1 MLKGIGVSVGGGD
14 MEPEKQALIKP
25 AIERF
30 EDFLEE
36 IVISQKISRR
46 YVRPLLLG
54 SVVCGYLNGV
64 FYVGYTPHLGMPSV
78 TFINLEG
85 TGNPDVLAFYAFLLD
100 RSGMDF
106 CVLALKEEWLVRPD
120 LDGTLRGLAQEVI
133 TRELSRHQKESSIVS
148 QTSIFGPNYFPV
160 QESLVFVL
168 IPFEPDLANIYQ
180 TFVKPTIEAK
190 NLICRRA
197 DDIHSNNAIISDIW
211 KSICESRFVVADI
224 SKLNPNVMYELGIA
238 HAIGKET
245 ILIRQKDGSKHPF
258 DVAHIRII
266 EYDNTAV
273 GGPALKRQLD
283 CVVDAVLGKLTAA
296 GLKAS

>member
-1 MLKGIGVSVGGGD
+1 MLKGIGASVGGGD
-14 MEPEKQALIKP
+14 MVPEKRALIKP
-25 AIERF
+25 TIERF
-30 EDFLEE
+30 ENLLEE
-36 IVISQKISRR
+36 VVNSQKISRR
-46 YVRPLLLG
+46 YVRPLLPG

-78 TFINLEG
+78 SFVKLKG
-85 TGNPDVLAFYAFLLD
+85 TGNPDILAFYAFLRD
-100 RSGMDF
+100 STGMDF
-106 CVLALKEEWLVRPD
+106 CVLAFREEWLVRPD

-133 TRELSRHQKESSIVS
+133 TRELSRHQQELSIVS

-168 IPFEPDLANIYQ
+168 MPFEPELANIYQ

-190 NLICRRA
+190 NLVCRRA
-197 DDIHSNNAIISDIW
+197 DDIHSNDAIIKDIW

-283 CVVDAVLGKLTAA
+283 GVVDAVLQKLTTA